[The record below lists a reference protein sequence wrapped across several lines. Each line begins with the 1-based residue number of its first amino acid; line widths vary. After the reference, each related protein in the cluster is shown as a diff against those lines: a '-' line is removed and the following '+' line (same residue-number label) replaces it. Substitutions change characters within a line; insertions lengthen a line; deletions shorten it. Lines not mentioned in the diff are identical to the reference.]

1 MRYFLRFV
9 LFCTCLT
16 LCNIPHSRAAVDFH
30 PEKPTIEEQG
40 KWSSALERW
49 QHKWMSK
56 VQKVVSKIDFKKAR
70 RQNDDKSFS
79 LGRLSMIVTLSG
91 FVIGVLIPILS
102 GVALEAGIAFF
113 LIGLAIGLVGAIMGL
128 IALVRKDP
136 HPWEAWIGLIV
147 GALPHLILFIFF
159 LVFGLFG

>member
-1 MRYFLRFV
+1 MKSVYLYLLAILMV
-9 LFCTCLT
+9 L
-16 LCNIPHSRAAVDFH
+16 IVPPSQAAVDFH
-30 PEKPTIEEQG
+30 PESPTIEEQG
-40 KWSSALERW
+40 KLFSKLKRW
-49 QHKWMSK
+49 EYKWMSK
-56 VQKVVSKIDFKKAR
+56 VQKVVSKEDFKKAR
-70 RQNDDKSFS
+70 RQNDAKSFS

-147 GALPHLILFIFF
+147 GALPHLLLFIFF